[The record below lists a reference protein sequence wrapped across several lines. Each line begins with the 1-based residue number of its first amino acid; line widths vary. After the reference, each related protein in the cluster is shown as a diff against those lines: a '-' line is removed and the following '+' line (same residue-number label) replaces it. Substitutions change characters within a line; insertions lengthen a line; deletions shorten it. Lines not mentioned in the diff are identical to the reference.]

1 MPIKSV
7 LSILFIILSIAVSP
21 ARAAGNLSVNEQVV
35 LNASADQVWK
45 VIGGFGTLDT
55 WHPGVV
61 KEVMTGSGTRPGDT
75 RVLTLQNGGTVTEV
89 LVDHDDHNRKYSYTI
104 KQSPLPVSQ
113 YLSTLKVLPM
123 GKDLARV
130 VWSATFNAR
139 GVPDKQAM
147 DAVRGIYAS
156 GFKGLAE
163 HFK

>member
-1 MPIKSV
+1 MNIKSV
-7 LSILFIILSIAVSP
+7 LSIPVLVLFLTLIP
-21 ARAAGNLSVNEQVV
+21 AQAAGNLSVNEQVV
-35 LNASADQVWK
+35 LNASADKVWK

-61 KEVMTGSGTRPGDT
+61 KEIMTGSGTRPGDT
-75 RVLTLQNGGTVTEV
+75 RVLTLKNGGTVTEV
-89 LVDHDDHNRKYSYTI
+89 LVDHDDQNRKYSYTI

-123 GKDLARV
+123 GKDMARV
-130 VWSATFNAR
+130 VWSATFNAK
-139 GVPDKQAM
+139 GVPDKEAM

-163 HFK
+163 QFQ